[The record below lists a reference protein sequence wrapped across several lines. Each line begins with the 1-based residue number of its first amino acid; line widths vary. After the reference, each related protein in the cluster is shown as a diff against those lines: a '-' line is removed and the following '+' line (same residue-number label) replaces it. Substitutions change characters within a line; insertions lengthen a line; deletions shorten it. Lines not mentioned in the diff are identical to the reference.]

1 MVKRTA
7 TLSPSATRSDG
18 DELYVNAGVL
28 WPEGAIPPGAPPV
41 TSFSVTFE
49 NAGTYDYICEFHPC
63 MTGRVIV
70 Q

>member
-1 MVKRTA
+1 MT
-7 TLSPSATRSDG
+7 G
-18 DELYVNAGVL
+18 DELYVNSGIL
-28 WPEGAIPPGAPPV
+28 WPEAAIPPGAPPV

-49 NAGTYDYICEFHPC
+49 KAGTYDYVCEFHPW